1 MRTHYDNVKQ
11 SYQFVKCLS
20 FRLNFENLPIC
31 TLPREARLIF
41 VLYGCT
47 TEPAENENN
56 SSDQGG
62 DGKVTKIELGWSSIQ
77 FFDFERYVSMNCNL

>member
-1 MRTHYDNVKQ
+1 M
-11 SYQFVKCLS
+11 SS
-20 FRLNFENLPIC
+20 FRLHFENLPIC

-47 TEPAENENN
+47 TEPSVGSENENN
-56 SSDQGG
+56 SSDQNG

-77 FFDFERYVSMNCNL
+77 FFDFER